1 MALKLADRVR
11 ETTTSTGTGAITLG
25 GAVAG
30 FVSFS
35 SVLSTN
41 DTTYYVIVSPTA
53 TDWEVGVGTYS
64 SNTLTRTT
72 VLDSSNSNAL
82 VNFAIGTKAVFIAQ
96 PAGRAVYSDG
106 TSIVSADGKSVL
118 TTAGGTGVTSYAVG
132 DTLYYAAGTV
142 LSKLSIGTAGQ
153 VMTSTGTSPQWST
166 LSGIAVTT
174 ISFGTTGLTPNSATG
189 GAVTVAGTLGTAN
202 GGTNLTSFTSG
213 GAVYATS
220 TSVLT
225 TGTLPTTAGGTGLTS
240 YTAGDLPYYASGT
253 ALSKLGIGTAGYFLS
268 STGGAPQWTQTLAVA
283 NGGTGS
289 TTAAGARTN
298 LSAAKSGANTD
309 ITSIAL
315 TTGTIS
321 TAPSND
327 TDIVN
332 KLYADSIATGI
343 NFHAACNYATT
354 AALSPANTY
363 NNGSSGIGA
372 TLTASS
378 NGVLTVD
385 GHTVVSGDVGLRFL
399 IKNEATGANNGVY
412 TLTQAGTAS
421 LPYIFTR
428 ATDYD
433 SSGTGTNEIDAGD
446 FVLILSGTA
455 NANTSWI
462 QQTPLPIVVG
472 TTALVF
478 TQFAAG
484 PTYPI
489 SIANGGTGATTVAG
503 AQTNLQV
510 DPAGTAIAMAIA
522 LG

>member
-1 MALKLADRVR
+1 MSLKLADRIR
-11 ETTTSTGTGAITLG
+11 ETTTSTGTGTIALG

-30 FVSFS
+30 FRAFS
-35 SVLSTN
+35 DVLTN
-41 DTTYYVIVSPTA
+41 GDTTYYVIVSSTA
-53 TDWEVGVGTYS
+53 ADWEVGVGTYS
-64 SNTLTRTT
+64 SNTLARTT

-82 VNFAIGTKAVFIAQ
+82 VNFTVGTKAVFIAQ

-106 TSIVSADGKSVL
+106 TSIVSADGVAVG
-118 TTAGGTGVTSYAVG
+118 TTGGGTGVTSYSVG

-153 VMTSTGTSPQWST
+153 VMTSTGSAPQWST

-174 ISFGTTGLTPNSATG
+174 ISFGTTGLTPSTATG
-189 GAVTVAGTLGTAN
+189 GAVTVAGTLI
-202 GGTNLTSFTSG
+202 TSN
-213 GAVYATS
+213 
-220 TSVLT
+220 
-225 TGTLPTTAGGTGLTS
+225 GGTGLSS
-240 YTAGDLPYYASGT
+240 YTAGDITYYASGT
-253 ALSKLGIGTAGYFLS
+253 ALTKLGIGTAGYFLG

-283 NGGTGS
+283 NGGTGANNA
-289 TTAAGARTN
+289 TTARTN

-363 NNGSSGIGA
+363 NNGASGVGA
-372 TLTASS
+372 TLTATS
-378 NGVLTVD
+378 NAVLTID
-385 GHTVVSGDVGLRFL
+385 GYTFVSGDVGKRILV
-399 IKNEATGANNGVY
+399 KNEASGANNGVY
-412 TLTQAGTAS
+412 TLTQAGTAG
-421 LPYIFTR
+421 LPYILTR

-433 SSGTGTNEIDAGD
+433 SSGTGINEIDSGD
-446 FVLILSGTA
+446 FVLILSGST

-510 DPAGTAIAMAIA
+510 DPAGTAVAMAIA